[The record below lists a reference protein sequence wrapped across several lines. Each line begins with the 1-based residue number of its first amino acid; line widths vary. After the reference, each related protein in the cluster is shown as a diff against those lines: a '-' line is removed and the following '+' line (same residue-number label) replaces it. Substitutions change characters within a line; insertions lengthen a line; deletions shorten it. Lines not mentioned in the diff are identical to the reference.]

1 VKVSEE
7 LPSRKPNR
15 VKGKD
20 YSLCGVYFL
29 TICTKERHELLGRIE
44 EGETTYTEAGAHAAD
59 ELSRIESI
67 YPSVVVDTSIVMPNH
82 VHLLLLLLNNELNPT
97 ISRIIQQWKGAV
109 TKKAGF
115 SLWQDKFH
123 DHIVDTAK
131 EYRSIRQYIQTNPAR
146 WETDC
151 HNEKCRIVEDSRPRA
166 ESP

>member
-1 VKVSEE
+1 VKVPEE

-15 VKGKD
+15 LKGKD
-20 YSLCGVYFL
+20 YGLCGAYFL
-29 TICTKERHELLGRIE
+29 TICTKHRHELLGCIN
-44 EGETTYTEAGAHAAD
+44 EGEMTFTQAGAYAAD
-59 ELSRIESI
+59 ELARIESI
-67 YPSVVVDTSIVMPNH
+67 YPSVVMDASIVMPNH

-97 ISRIIQQWKGAV
+97 VSKIVQQWKGAV
-109 TKKAGF
+109 SKKAGF

-146 WETDC
+146 WENDC
-151 HNEKCRIVEDSRPRA
+151 HNEKRRVQEDPRPRA